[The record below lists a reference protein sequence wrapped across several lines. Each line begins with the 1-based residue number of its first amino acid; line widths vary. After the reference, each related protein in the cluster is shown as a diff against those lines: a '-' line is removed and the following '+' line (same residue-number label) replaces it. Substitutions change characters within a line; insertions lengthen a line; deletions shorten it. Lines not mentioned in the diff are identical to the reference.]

1 MRAEL
6 MSSPLTVKLT
16 ELETMTKEALRS
28 EWRRLFRAQPPSIS
42 RDLLMRAIGHRYQ
55 ELEHG
60 GLAKAAARKL
70 RTVAGAAAEAA
81 SKEDAA
87 SSSDDA
93 SAKANRRS
101 QSPRPALLPGARLIR
116 EWHGVTH
123 SVTVTDAGFDYAGNS
138 YRSLTEIA
146 REITGTHWSGPR
158 FFGLGAA
165 GRKEGT
171 PSRTLAAKAA
181 APASSASTKGKA
193 VRHG

>member
-1 MRAEL
+1 
-6 MSSPLTVKLT
+6 MSTSLAVKLT

-60 GLAKAAARKL
+60 GLSKAAARKL
-70 RTVAGAAAEAA
+70 RTVADAAAAASIAEAA
-81 SKEDAA
+81 STDEA
-87 SSSDDA
+87 SSA
-93 SAKANRRS
+93 RGTRRS

-116 EWHGVTH
+116 EWHGATH
-123 SVTVTDAGFDYAGNS
+123 SVTVTDAGFDYAGRS

-165 GRKEGT
+165 GGKDKTR
-171 PSRTLAAKAA
+171 SRSARSKAA
-181 APASSASTKGKA
+181 AAAPTFSASATRKE
-193 VRHG
+193 VQHG

>member
-1 MRAEL
+1 
-6 MSSPLTVKLT
+6 MSSSLAAKLA

-55 ELEHG
+55 EVEHG

-70 RTVAGAAAEAA
+70 RTVAGAAAKAA

-87 SSSDDA
+87 SLGAA
-93 SAKANRRS
+93 SATGNRRS
-101 QSPRPALLPGARLIR
+101 PSPRPALLPGARLIR
-116 EWHGVTH
+116 EWHGKTH
-123 SVTVTDAGFDYAGNS
+123 SVTVKDAGFDYTGRS

-158 FFGLGAA
+158 FFGLGSA
-165 GRKEGT
+165 GGKDGT
-171 PSRTLAAKAA
+171 PSRSVRSKAA
-181 APASSASTKGKA
+181 APATPVPSKGKA
-193 VRHG
+193 VRRG

>member
-1 MRAEL
+1 
-6 MSSPLTVKLT
+6 MSTSVAAKLT

-81 SKEDAA
+81 SIAEAA
-87 SSSDDA
+87 STDEAA
-93 SAKANRRS
+93 SARGNRRS

-116 EWHGVTH
+116 EWHGATH
-123 SVTVTDAGFDYAGNS
+123 SVTVTDAGFDYAGRS

-165 GRKEGT
+165 GRKDKT
-171 PSRTLAAKAA
+171 RSRTGESKAA
-181 APASSASTKGKA
+181 ASPAPASATGKA
-193 VRHG
+193 AEHG

>member
-1 MRAEL
+1 MAAN
-6 MSSPLTVKLT
+6 
-16 ELETMTKEALRS
+16 ALGREGFRQYRENDAAGGRS
-28 EWRRLFRAQPPSIS
+28 ATF
-42 RDLLMRAIGHRYQ
+42 GHRYQ

-60 GLAKAAARKL
+60 GLAKVTARKP

-93 SAKANRRS
+93 SENRRS
-101 QSPRPALLPGARLIR
+101 KSPRPALLPGAPPIR
-116 EWHGVTH
+116 EWHGKTH
-123 SVTVTDAGFDYAGNS
+123 SVTVTDAGFNYAGNS

-165 GRKEGT
+165 GRKDGSARSDHRRDAVQRG
-171 PSRTLAAKAA
+171 PANSRRQSRRQNRERVSFSRLGWD
-181 APASSASTKGKA
+181 S
-193 VRHG
+193 H

>member
-1 MRAEL
+1 
-6 MSSPLTVKLT
+6 MSTSLAVKLA
-16 ELETMTKEALRS
+16 ELETLTKEALRS

-60 GLAKAAARKL
+60 GLSEATARKL
-70 RTVAGAAAEAA
+70 RTVAGVAAEAA
-81 SKEDAA
+81 STQDPA
-87 SSSDDA
+87 SSGDDA
-93 SAKANRRS
+93 SARGNRRS

-116 EWHGVTH
+116 EWHGKTH

-146 REITGTHWSGPR
+146 REITGAHWSGPR

-165 GRKEGT
+165 GGKDRT
-171 PSRTLAAKAA
+171 PSRSVRSKAV

-193 VRHG
+193 AHHG

>member
-1 MRAEL
+1 MPTSLAI
-6 MSSPLTVKLT
+6 KLT

-60 GLAKAAARKL
+60 GLSKGAARKL

-81 SKEDAA
+81 SAKDAA
-87 SSSDDA
+87 TSGDSD
-93 SAKANRRS
+93 SARANRRS
-101 QSPRPALLPGARLIR
+101 QSPRPTLLPGARLIR
-116 EWHGVTH
+116 EWHGKTH
-123 SVTVTDAGFDYAGNS
+123 SVTVTDAGFDYAGRS

-158 FFGLGAA
+158 FFGLGGA
-165 GRKEGT
+165 GRKDGT
-171 PSRTLAAKAA
+171 PSRSERSKVA
-181 APASSASTKGKA
+181 APATSAPVKRKA
-193 VRHG
+193 VQHG